1 MIRRLAGRGVGL
13 VKAEGAWR
21 KCTSSVPSTAPSREQ
36 VAVTG
41 PQWVQVYDGKYRAK
55 LQWLRRVSFSSS
67 VLSIFGFPIA
77 FHLGAA
83 ASMPLIGQIMIAGT
97 AVLTSVS
104 STIFLQTITSPY
116 VGQLKELH
124 EFRHLPDQRRFSAQ
138 RIDLFGNIKTT
149 EFQLKHVERVN
160 SSLHPFATFCD
171 AEKKEFY
178 YIFGDDVLDATLK
191 ARFGAV
197 SQP

>member
-1 MIRRLAGRGVGL
+1 M
-13 VKAEGAWR
+13 
-21 KCTSSVPSTAPSREQ
+21 
-36 VAVTG
+36 
-41 PQWVQVYDGKYRAK
+41 YDGKYRSK

-83 ASMPLIGQIMIAGT
+83 ASMPLIGQIMIAST

-116 VGQLKELH
+116 VAQLKEMQ
-124 EFRHLPDQRRFSAQ
+124 EFRHLPDQRRFSAE
-138 RIDLFGNIKTT
+138 RINLFGNIKTT

-171 AEKKEFY
+171 TDKKEFY
-178 YIFGDDVLDATLK
+178 YIFGDDVLDTTLK
-191 ARFGAV
+191 GRFGAT
-197 SQP
+197 SS